1 MGDHDRGRVRVMGR
15 PAARRW
21 VWLTLTIAGLV
32 MVSPGFGPAV
42 VHAGAGTYD
51 GPSAAGAVARV
62 DVGAA
67 GTSVA
72 ATPEATYL
80 RHRSA
85 SQSIACRGAS
95 TTSSVFF
102 VATNTADDAARFVVD
117 SAGNT
122 TLRAQGPSGW
132 IDVTSHAA
140 KRMTQRGTSI
150 ADVDQALT
158 QTPFNY
164 WHNNTWKV
172 GYYDPG
178 TNVFVG
184 TVNGVATTVITPSA
198 GPQYVANLLA
208 AAP

>member
-1 MGDHDRGRVRVMGR
+1 LIALALF
-15 PAARRW
+15 AATLGLA
-21 VWLTLTIAGLV
+21 LTGTTAANATV
-32 MVSPGFGPAV
+32 Y
-42 VHAGAGTYD
+42 TYD
-51 GPSAAGAVARV
+51 ASTIERV
-62 DVGAA
+62 DVRAGGGAA
-67 GTSVA
+67 AGSAGLSDVG
-72 ATPEATYL
+72 EV
-80 RHRSA
+80 SA
-85 SQSIACRGAS
+85 SPSATAQGAS
-95 TTSSVFF
+95 TTLVSRS
-102 VATNTADDAARFVVD
+102 VATKAADDAARFVVD

-140 KRMTQRGTSI
+140 RRMTQRGISI
-150 ADVDQALT
+150 DDVDQALT

-164 WHNNTWKV
+164 WHSNTWKV

>member
-1 MGDHDRGRVRVMGR
+1 MLPYIGDGM
-15 PAARRW
+15 
-21 VWLTLTIAGLV
+21 
-32 MVSPGFGPAV
+32 
-42 VHAGAGTYD
+42 
-51 GPSAAGAVARV
+51 
-62 DVGAA
+62 DVGACIA
-67 GTSVA
+67 GDAVSCGAVWLPFVSGRSLRA
-72 ATPEATYL
+72 ADELHDLYRAK
-80 RHRSA
+80 R
-85 SQSIACRGAS
+85 
-95 TTSSVFF
+95 
-102 VATNTADDAARFVVD
+102 ATNTVDDAARFVVD

-140 KRMTQRGTSI
+140 KRMTQRGISI